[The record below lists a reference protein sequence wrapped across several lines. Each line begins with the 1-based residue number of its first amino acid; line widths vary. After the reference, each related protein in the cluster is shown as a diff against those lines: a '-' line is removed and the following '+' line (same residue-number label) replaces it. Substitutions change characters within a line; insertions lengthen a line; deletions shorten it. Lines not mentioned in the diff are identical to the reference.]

1 MTFIVGILLLSGI
14 ALGCLSIAK
23 SIRESMAT
31 VATLLSIMATITEK
45 LESGLFNN
53 EETDH

>member
-1 MTFIVGILLLSGI
+1 MSGI